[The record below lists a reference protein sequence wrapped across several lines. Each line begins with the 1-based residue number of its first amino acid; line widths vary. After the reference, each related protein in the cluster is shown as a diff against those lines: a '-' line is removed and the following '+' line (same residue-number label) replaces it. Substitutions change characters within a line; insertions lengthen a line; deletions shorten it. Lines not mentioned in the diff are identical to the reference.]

1 MSATLIDA
9 INARFFAESET
20 PKSRDEK
27 EAEFQYRHKISRHL
41 GLELDFWDGPAAP
54 KMSPM
59 FVVRFAA
66 ATGLLGGLHEDD
78 LHSNT
83 RVQFE
88 WNGLLD
94 AYEEGVTARR
104 AIEADKTTV
113 VDLSRLSWWN
123 GGGVGRDILREHR
136 RAQEAQQA
144 ESAFYKRQAALA
156 VLHPEVEELRLRVE
170 QYEAMLAKSGLL

>member
-1 MSATLIDA
+1 MPATLIDA
-9 INARFFAESET
+9 INARFFADSET

-27 EAEFQYRHKISRHL
+27 EAEFQYRHKVSRHL
-41 GLELDFWDGPAAP
+41 GLVPSFWDGPTAP

-66 ATGLLGGLHEDD
+66 ATGLLGGLREDA
-78 LHSNT
+78 LEFSE
-83 RVQFE
+83 RWSFE
-88 WNGLLD
+88 WTGLIT
-94 AYEEGVTARR
+94 AYEEGIAARR
-104 AIEADKTTV
+104 AIEADEITV
-113 VDLSRLSWWN
+113 VDLSRLSWSWR
-123 GGGVGRDILREHR
+123 GGMGRDILREHR

-170 QYEAMLAKSGLL
+170 QYEAMLAKAGLL